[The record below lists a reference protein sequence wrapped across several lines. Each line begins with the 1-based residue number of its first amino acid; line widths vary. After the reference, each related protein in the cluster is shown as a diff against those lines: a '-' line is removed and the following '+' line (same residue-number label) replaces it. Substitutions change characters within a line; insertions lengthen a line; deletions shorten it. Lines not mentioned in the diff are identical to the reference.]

1 MGADLESQ
9 PEWTDASVPPTLP
22 PPAPS
27 GLKSL
32 LLIAWPLIVSNSF
45 TTIQITIDR
54 LMLSWL
60 DADVASSA
68 TAAIMVYWL
77 PYVFLFSVAGY
88 VATFVAQYTG
98 AGRPQRVGPAVWQGI
113 YFSVCAGVAMLGLLT
128 LSDAIFRQMDHSP
141 HLQVYESTY
150 FQCMLW
156 FTIPGAIT
164 AAISAFFS
172 GRGESIVVI
181 WISLVGTVVNI
192 VLDYLLIFGKFG
204 FPALGIA
211 GAGWATVAGAVA
223 SALTGLWW
231 MLRRRY
237 RAENAT
243 HHWRIEWP
251 LFWRLLRYGVPSAAQ
266 WALDITAFN
275 AFIII
280 TGWFSDA
287 ALAASGLT
295 ITINNVAFIPMLG
308 VGQAVSILVGK
319 HLGENND
326 RAAAHMAWVGFAVA
340 GSYMAVIGF
349 LYVVMPSFFI
359 SPFQGDN
366 SPEKWSLIEA
376 HTRVLLWFVAG
387 FLLFDAANI
396 IMSFA
401 LRGAGDTVFVSLVSL
416 CFAWP
421 VMVVPTYCAWKYD
434 WGFYWAWAFATAYI
448 VLQALCM
455 LARFIGGKWRTMR
468 VIEAAV
474 IEDVTSEQSV
484 AAAAVDI

>member
-1 MGADLESQ
+1 MGAEIESH
-9 PEWTDASVPPTLP
+9 DAPSTPTTTLV

-32 LLIAWPLIVSNSF
+32 LTLAWPLIVSNSF

-54 LMLSWL
+54 LFLSWV
-60 DADVASSA
+60 DADVASAA

-98 AGRPQRVGPAVWQGI
+98 AGRPHRVGPAVWQGI
-113 YFSVCAGVAMLGLLT
+113 YFSIFAGGAILGLIP
-128 LSDAIFRQMDHSP
+128 LSDSIFGAMGHSP
-141 HLQVYESTY
+141 HLQQMEAQY
-150 FQCMLW
+150 FRCMCW

-164 AAISAFFS
+164 AAISGFFS
-172 GRGESIVVI
+172 GRGESVVVI
-181 WISLVGTVVNI
+181 WISIVGTVVNI
-192 VLDYLLIFGKFG
+192 VLDYLLIFGHFG
-204 FPALGIA
+204 FPQMGIE

-223 SALTGLWW
+223 SALFGLYW
-231 MLRRRY
+231 MLRPKY
-237 RAENAT
+237 DVENAT
-243 HHWRIEWP
+243 RSGWRPEA
-251 LFWRLLRYGVPSAAQ
+251 LLMKRLLRFGVPSAAQ

-275 AFIII
+275 AFIML

-319 HLGENND
+319 HLGENDD
-326 RAAAHMAWVGFAVA
+326 RAAAHMTWVGFAVA
-340 GSYMAVIGF
+340 GAYMALIGVF
-349 LYVVMPSFFI
+349 YVLVPSWFI

-366 SPEKWSLIEA
+366 APEKWAPIAE
-376 HTRVLLWFVAG
+376 HTRVLLWFVAV

-396 IMSFA
+396 VLSFA

-421 VMVVPTYCAWKYD
+421 VMVLPTYLAWRND
-434 WGFYWAWAFATAYI
+434 WNFYWSWAFATAYI
-448 VLQALCM
+448 VLQGICM
-455 LARFIGGKWRTMR
+455 LWRFCGGKWRTMR
-468 VIEAAV
+468 VIENAV
-474 IEDVTSEQSV
+474 IETDAPKEQP
-484 AAAAVDI
+484 A